1 MSSSLVTFISYN
13 LNTFENAFNKDI
25 TSFKDFLSEQF
36 DKGYIVFDEFGNEY
50 KKSNLNQ
57 IKLNNK
63 KNLEYILYNDYNYV
77 SKSTNDTL
85 SLKELQDKIL
95 IQCKIDDLLTK
106 YLDSKQTMLKNTFN
120 ICSDINERSENIN
133 IDDDTLKKFEENF
146 SRFSENKEC
155 KNYINLINQS
165 NKRIET
171 VSPNYREIFEEVE
184 KMYNQIM
191 SKIIKIS
198 DYKFDGG
205 KEHYNTKDINELR
218 SMYNNYDSYFK
229 NKISGIF
236 KILELIHN
244 LESKLNELLIF
255 AEKINFYINLSEI
268 PTLYEKCKPKLKEEL
283 KRRSYFKNAYNKI
296 IEFIQSNFIMKEI
309 EERKKFIKTNCNLS
323 EKTKIDKKTIEI
335 LNSLFDIEEEKMNEE
350 LKEKIKEYDITNIDN
365 NDTLEDILK
374 TDSKEDLSFNE
385 DIIKGINDLKN
396 NLNSIMDLIYS
407 NNKGNN
413 ISNDIESD
421 RQNLRNINSDKFK
434 LEIEEIKKNL
444 RSSSV
449 PELKQ
454 KNILD
459 IIENKIIGSLTN
471 LNENNNNNPSNN
483 NNLNLNLNNRLSEN
497 LDISLWQSELNRSS
511 INEQQNRESQKLGQ
525 SFINKYSKF
534 LWFYYKV
541 CEYLSIYFNNSE
553 KNLDISSLKEDPYL
567 INNLFIE
574 ILNENIKLKEMIDKI
589 KTSFE

>member
-1 MSSSLVTFISYN
+1 MN
-13 LNTFENAFNKDI
+13 
-25 TSFKDFLSEQF
+25 
-36 DKGYIVFDEFGNEY
+36 
-50 KKSNLNQ
+50 
-57 IKLNNK
+57 
-63 KNLEYILYNDYNYV
+63 
-77 SKSTNDTL
+77 
-85 SLKELQDKIL
+85 
-95 IQCKIDDLLTK
+95 
-106 YLDSKQTMLKNTFN
+106 
-120 ICSDINERSENIN
+120 
-133 IDDDTLKKFEENF
+133 
-146 SRFSENKEC
+146 
-155 KNYINLINQS
+155 
-165 NKRIET
+165 
-171 VSPNYREIFEEVE
+171 
-184 KMYNQIM
+184 
-191 SKIIKIS
+191 KIIKIS

-283 KRRSYFKNAYNKI
+283 KRRSYFKNAYDKI

-396 NLNSIMDLIYS
+396 NLNIIMDLIYS

-421 RQNLRNINSDKFK
+421 RQNLIN
-434 LEIEEIKKNL
+434 L
-444 RSSSV
+444 
-449 PELKQ
+449 
-454 KNILD
+454 
-459 IIENKIIGSLTN
+459 
-471 LNENNNNNPSNN
+471 
-483 NNLNLNLNNRLSEN
+483 
-497 LDISLWQSELNRSS
+497 
-511 INEQQNRESQKLGQ
+511 
-525 SFINKYSKF
+525 
-534 LWFYYKV
+534 
-541 CEYLSIYFNNSE
+541 
-553 KNLDISSLKEDPYL
+553 SLK
-567 INNLFIE
+567 
-574 ILNENIKLKEMIDKI
+574 LKK
-589 KTSFE
+589 

>member
-191 SKIIKIS
+191 NKIIKIS

-454 KNILD
+454 KNILN
-459 IIENKIIGSLTN
+459 IIENKIIGSLSN

-483 NNLNLNLNNRLSEN
+483 NNLNMNNRLSEN